1 MSPRPLTRQE
11 SQARTRARLVR
22 AAERVFLKRGYLA
35 ASIGQIARTAGYTTG
50 AVYSNFASKE
60 ELGLAV
66 MEKRLADAIAGLQ
79 EALAEAEA
87 TVDARLEAL
96 GAWSTRVLDGEQ
108 WIVLTAE
115 FAVAVRYNPKI
126 RARFAAGMRNAR
138 DLIAGVAQQ
147 QHDELGLTLPMPPQR
162 LASAVLGLA
171 IGLSVQRVT
180 DPDLDP
186 AIFAESVGS
195 LFIGAQVTA
204 SHRGR
209 LN

>member
-1 MSPRPLTRQE
+1 VSPRPLTRQE

-60 ELGLAV
+60 DLGLAV
-66 MEKRLADAIAGLQ
+66 MELRLADTISSLKD
-79 EALAEAEA
+79 ALAAAEP
-87 TVDARLEAL
+87 TVEARLEAL
-96 GAWSTRVLDGEQ
+96 DAWSTRVLGDEQ
-108 WIVLTAE
+108 WIVLTTE

-138 DLIAGVAQQ
+138 ELIAGVAQQ
-147 QHDELGLTLPMPPQR
+147 QHDELGLTLPMPPER
-162 LASAVLGLA
+162 LAGAVLGLA

-180 DPDLDP
+180 DPDLD
-186 AIFAESVGS
+186 ADLFAESVGA
-195 LFIGAQVTA
+195 LFVGAQVTA
-204 SHRGR
+204 AHRGR